1 MAEIIGICLAKT
13 QMQVNGERRSVV
25 VLGGGDETGSLKNEE
40 KNVADTR
47 AGELRRHLMK
57 KRQRYQ

>member
-1 MAEIIGICLAKT
+1 MPHAGAAGTIGICLAKT

-40 KNVADTR
+40 KDVA
-47 AGELRRHLMK
+47 
-57 KRQRYQ
+57 